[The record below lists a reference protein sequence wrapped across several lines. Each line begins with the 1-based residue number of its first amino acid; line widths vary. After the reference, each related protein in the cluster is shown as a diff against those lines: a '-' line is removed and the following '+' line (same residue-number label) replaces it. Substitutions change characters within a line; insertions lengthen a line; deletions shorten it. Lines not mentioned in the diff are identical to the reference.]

1 MGVES
6 ELVAF
11 LDDRVRSAAKQRD
24 IEIVAYFYGFREVE
38 WPTLEDAAGA
48 FGLSNRERPRQII
61 QEFRDTVQADD
72 IPTLSRINDTIS
84 QRQYWL
90 YSGLVATIKNS
101 QLGGDF
107 FSIQGLFNL
116 MKDVGIPNAYDI
128 YTLVSGQNALH
139 PATRSTMSQNGERFI
154 TQPSDVDAVSPL
166 FRRVRTLPGQYGIAN
181 LAYLGDSIDQ
191 RTLET
196 YWDLLID
203 LIRQS
208 PFAWLREMP
217 GAVWF
222 NFEDRDNVLVNY
234 GEKVFSVI
242 GQCEVQRLAEVF
254 HNALYRRSLKYAYP
268 PVELIQLYLSTSRY
282 FAVDGDS
289 VRFVGQ
295 ENTELS
301 DIERDV
307 VEYLRDLDVV
317 TRRDLSSHL
326 SAKGHSD
333 PLITKAINT
342 SPFVYVDKSSGRR
355 RYAYS
360 LVGAPGAYQD
370 RYLAYLRELANLEQT
385 DTSVETKSR
394 REQRILQRWLFEG
407 KTTEHCAICGDEHMV
422 SALRVAH
429 KKKRSQCTEAERRDP
444 YIVMPLCVFGCDFLY
459 EDRHIV
465 IKDGMVKVGSTG
477 EFGEADLHYMDK
489 LVGRMLDDDWLQG
502 ASSYFD

>member
-11 LDDRVRSAAKQRD
+11 LDDRIRSELKQRD
-24 IEIVAYFYGFREVE
+24 IELVAYFYGFRGDE

-48 FGLSNRERPRQII
+48 FGFSNRERPRQII
-61 QEFRDTVQADD
+61 QDFRDTVQADD
-72 IPTLSRINDTIS
+72 IRTLSRLSEIIS
-84 QRQYWL
+84 RKQYWI
-90 YSGLVATIKNS
+90 YSDLVATIKGS
-101 QLGGDF
+101 RLGGDT
-107 FSIQGLFNL
+107 FSIHGLFNL
-116 MKDVGIPNAYDI
+116 MNDVGIPNTYDI
-128 YTLVSGQNALH
+128 YTLVSGQTSLH
-139 PATRSTMSQNGERFI
+139 PATRSTMSQTGERFI
-154 TQPSDVDAVSPL
+154 IQPPDVDNVKPL
-166 FRRVRTLPGQYGIAN
+166 FRRVRTLPGQYGIAK
-181 LAYLGDSIDQ
+181 LEYLGDSIDE
-191 RTLET
+191 RTLER
-196 YWDLLID
+196 YWGLLID

-217 GAVWF
+217 GAVWY

-268 PVELIQLYLSTSRY
+268 PVELIQQYLSTSRY
-282 FAVDGDS
+282 FAVDEDS

-295 ENTELS
+295 ENPELS
-301 DIERDV
+301 NIERDV

-317 TRRDLSSHL
+317 TRRDLSSYL
-326 SAKGHSD
+326 SAQGHSD

-370 RYLAYLRELANLEQT
+370 RYLEYLKELANLEQT

-394 REQRILQRWLFEG
+394 REQHILQRWLFEG

-429 KKKRSQCTEAERRDP
+429 KKRRSQCTEVERRDP

-465 IKDGMVKVGSTG
+465 IKDGKVQRGSAG

-489 LVGRMLDDDWLQG
+489 LIGRMLDDEWLQG
-502 ASSYFD
+502 PSSYFD